1 MAILYLRFG
10 AKALQDNFVA
20 ELSTH
25 YQNYILYV
33 YFMCASQ
40 FGGGGVR
47 KFVNPELHVTLRVKR
62 LPPWPFFAP
71 YTELHSR
78 LSITSFLTCKLC
90 SLTYPAPAEF
100 LSFYGLLNFY
110 LYTLAFVYSPS
121 KNAVYGKFWCISS
134 VMHLTWNFLH
144 KEIRCC
150 FFCLF
155 FFFFIVHSDSQLKDN
170 PAFSMLNDSDD
181 EVIYG
186 YVLITSHSVKDGI
199 LNAVLIMKSFQSVC
213 FFAYV

>member
-1 MAILYLRFG
+1 MFSLHQHGHTLPEVWSQSSARQLCGWVVHPLPELYPLCLF
-10 AKALQDNFVA
+10 
-20 ELSTH
+20 
-25 YQNYILYV
+25 YV
-33 YFMCASQ
+33 CITIR
-40 FGGGGVR
+40 GGGVR

-155 FFFFIVHSDSQLKDN
+155 FFSSLYIQTPSWRIILHSPCWMTLTMRSFMGM
-170 PAFSMLNDSDD
+170 FS
-181 EVIYG
+181 
-186 YVLITSHSVKDGI
+186 
-199 LNAVLIMKSFQSVC
+199 
-213 FFAYV
+213 